1 MNILKNLC
9 YLSRKSTSR
18 SVIAICLLC
27 LGYIPLAQGQTIKK
41 VYFIGNSYTA
51 FNDLAGITQYIGA
64 SHGDTFEVNTRA
76 PGGTSFSQHSF
87 APDLFIELRNGQ
99 YDAVILQEQSQIP
112 SFPLSQVQSMCFPYA
127 KLLVDSIRAINPNSK
142 IVFYTT
148 WGRENGDAQNC
159 PNWEPVCTFLGM
171 NELLRQ
177 RYQQMA
183 KDNKCKAAPIAS
195 IWRDLRDTTSIQLYS
210 GDGSHPSIQGSIVA
224 AATIYA
230 TLFSKQLN
238 SNIQLQAINV
248 QQKYQILNTVNKII
262 SDSLSFYDFETKT
275 PNSTK
280 QFDTY
285 NRPKAL
291 CLSPENPK
299 VHLSETSISMILD
312 QPLYLHSVYGTT
324 VCKIYKSHG
333 VAYIEL
339 PTNNLNAGTYILTDK
354 SNFQQSILILK

>member
-9 YLSRKSTSR
+9 YLSRKSTSI

-27 LGYIPLAQGQTIKK
+27 LGYIPFTQGQTIKK

-64 SHGDTFEVNTRA
+64 FHGDTFEVNSRA

-87 APDLFIELRNGQ
+87 APDLFTELRNGL

-127 KLLVDSIRAINPNSK
+127 KLLIDSIRSINPNAK

-159 PNWEPVCTFLGM
+159 PNWEPVCTFQGM

-195 IWRDLRDTTSIQLYS
+195 VWRDLRDTTSIQLYS
-210 GDGSHPSIQGSIVA
+210 GDGSHPSVQGSIVA
-224 AATIYA
+224 AATIYT
-230 TLFSKQLN
+230 TLFSRQLN
-238 SNIQLQAINV
+238 PNIQLQVLNN
-248 QQKYQILNTVNKII
+248 QQKNQIFNTINNII
-262 SDSLSFYDFETKT
+262 RDSLSYYDFETTMSNNKQKFDFFT
-275 PNSTK
+275 AYPAQCISSENPII
-280 QFDTY
+280 QFDSRSFYRLKNQFVYLFDTQGSIVHQIY
-285 NRPKAL
+285 INDDHPSVKIPIDT
-291 CLSPENPK
+291 LS
-299 VHLSETSISMILD
+299 
-312 QPLYLHSVYGTT
+312 
-324 VCKIYKSHG
+324 
-333 VAYIEL
+333 
-339 PTNNLNAGTYILTDK
+339 AGTYIL
-354 SNFQQSILILK
+354 SNQCNFLQQIIVIK